1 MVVVVVNAGGWR
13 WYIGNGVSDGY
24 DTGGSGNT
32 GNSGIVCGGGSGH
45 NKGQFRIPDF

>member
-1 MVVVVVNAGGWR
+1 MLVVVPVSCDG
-13 WYIGNGVSDGY
+13 IGNGVSDGY
-24 DTGGSGNT
+24 DTGGTGNT